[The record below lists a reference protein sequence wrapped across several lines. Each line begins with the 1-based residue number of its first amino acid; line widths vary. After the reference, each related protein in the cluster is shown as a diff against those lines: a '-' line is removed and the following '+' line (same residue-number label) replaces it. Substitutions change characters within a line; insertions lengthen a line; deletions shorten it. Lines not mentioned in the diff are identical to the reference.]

1 MRKIREIWFFS
12 LLVLATLLVQN
23 ASATLV
29 LPNSSF
35 AQEQHNWQGDRVYKQ
50 DGFHVLID
58 FAVYDTQL
66 LNPDTNPDESDLVD
80 TLRSELDLPGQYIYA
95 YQIFNHPDALEEV
108 GYFEIFGIGEPPLD
122 VYADSVG
129 ALSDSDDPNL
139 EGIKPTDEY
148 FNPSHTRGT
157 WLFSADYG
165 PGSILS
171 GEHSWLLV
179 FSSDSAPVPGSYEI
193 KGPEESEF
201 PASAPSTPE
210 PGTLMLLGLGGT
222 LILTKRRKSV
232 Q

>member
-23 ASATLV
+23 ASATIV

-35 AQEQHNWQGDRVYKQ
+35 AQEQHNWQGDRVYEQ

-66 LNPDTNPDESDLVD
+66 LDPGTNPDESDLVD

-95 YQIFNHPDALEEV
+95 YQIFNAHGDYEEI
-108 GYFEIFGIGEPPLD
+108 GYFEIFGIGEPSLD
-122 VYADSVG
+122 VYADSIG
-129 ALSDSDDPNL
+129 ALSDSDDPNT
-139 EGIKPTDEY
+139 EGIEPTDKY
-148 FNPSHTRGT
+148 FNPSQTRGT

-171 GEHSWLLV
+171 GEHSWFLV
-179 FSSDSAPVPGSYEI
+179 FSSDAMPVAGDYEI
-193 KGPEESEF
+193 RAPEASDI
-201 PASAPSTPE
+201 PASTHAPE
-210 PGTLMLLGLGGT
+210 PGTLMLLGLGGA
-222 LILTKRRKSV
+222 LIFTRRRKSA